1 MTELMYMVLDATDP
15 ANKKE
20 VKLVM
25 DIKPSPV
32 KVLLS
37 LLQRMLLQSQAD
49 SAVSD
54 KELAAMTVELQAQR
68 TALVNGKCRLVQM
81 TSRCLQTISEWIGSN
96 QDTVYRFLEAEGMS
110 ILCSALQRAESGT
123 EQCLTLTWTVVNVMF
138 AQSLGGEECIAWL
151 RRGVAP
157 SLCAFPELF
166 RGQQE
171 EKDGAAEEEEAEMEI
186 TSEVLVKL
194 VRILDVCESSGSA
207 LFTDAVRTTPS
218 YKKAMAFVIKHLK
231 NKRSLK

>member
-1 MTELMYMVLDATDP
+1 MT
-15 ANKKE
+15 
-20 VKLVM
+20 
-25 DIKPSPV
+25 
-32 KVLLS
+32 
-37 LLQRMLLQSQAD
+37 
-49 SAVSD
+49 
-54 KELAAMTVELQAQR
+54 
-68 TALVNGKCRLVQM
+68 GKCRLVQM
-81 TSRCLQTISEWIGSN
+81 TCRCLQAISEWIGSN
-96 QDTVYRFLEAEGMS
+96 QDTVHRFLEAEGMS
-110 ILCSALQRAESGT
+110 ILCSALQRAESDT
-123 EQCLTLTWTVVNVMF
+123 EQCLTLTWTVVNFMF

-171 EKDGAAEEEEAEMEI
+171 EKGGAAEEETEMEI

-194 VRILDVCESSGSA
+194 VRIMDVCESSGSA

-218 YKKAMAFVIKHLK
+218 YKKSMAFVIKHLK